1 MRRPMAA
8 TTLIL
13 RRGPPP
19 TPCRSG
25 VTTSSPSNRDKSSQ
39 NLVKCQAPESYTLF
53 TRDVVP
59 ISANIRLLSSSLLSR
74 GSCTVPYPAKVSRQ
88 SHQKKLIL
96 CIDDHRQG
104 LHARRLILQS
114 AGYDVVT
121 ASSGRIG
128 LRLLGRHPVHLVIL
142 DYSMPEMNG
151 EAVAREI
158 RRSHPRVPILM
169 LSGQID
175 VPKRAV
181 LAVDAFV
188 AKGQPP
194 TVMLG
199 QLTALAS
206 GRTREAPPQ

>member
-1 MRRPMAA
+1 M
-8 TTLIL
+8 
-13 RRGPPP
+13 
-19 TPCRSG
+19 
-25 VTTSSPSNRDKSSQ
+25 
-39 NLVKCQAPESYTLF
+39 
-53 TRDVVP
+53 
-59 ISANIRLLSSSLLSR
+59 
-74 GSCTVPYPAKVSRQ
+74 PYPVKVSRQ
-88 SHQKKLIL
+88 SHRKKLIL

-114 AGYDVVT
+114 AGYDVIT

-128 LRLLGRHPVHLVIL
+128 LRLLGRYPVRLVIL
-142 DYSMPEMNG
+142 DYGMPEMNG

-175 VPKRAV
+175 VPQHAV
-181 LAVDAFV
+181 SAVDAFV

-194 TVMLG
+194 AVLLG

-206 GRTREAPPQ
+206 GRTREATSQ